1 MWLKVEENEKQE
13 IVVEL
18 MNEHEV
24 YKMQSGSS
32 QILVQSLIF
41 YMNI

>member
-1 MWLKVEENEKQE
+1 MCHKQRAKITKLTNKIILTYE
-13 IVVEL
+13 
-18 MNEHEV
+18 
-24 YKMQSGSS
+24 YKGSS